1 MSPLMEGI
9 VFLRVLEYYSGVLML
24 TTNRVGSFDE
34 AFRSRIH
41 VSLYYPKLGKEETS
55 EIWEMNLRRIKEA
68 NDVDI
73 EIDEAGI
80 KKFYKQHWKAN
91 EKKTSRRWNG
101 RQIKNA
107 FQTALALANWD
118 FHDNTNSKSTRPKL
132 EASHFKQVAKTSNHF
147 DDYLAEVFREGE
159 DQYADM
165 FAMIAKR
172 EGLRNDTDRGHRAS
186 KQSRRRDR
194 SEDSSSDSVSSDSE
208 RTKRKHSKREKGRGK
223 PDPRQRSLD
232 CQTLPQMSLC
242 LTVRTKPNRVILS
255 PRRVARSAK
264 HLRKTRRRAKESQ
277 RESLAPNQGKKML
290 LTAVEGTLASLC
302 NSTEA
307 FSFVRSLD
315 VLAFPFS
322 FSLST
327 SNENFFTI
335 KVFS

>member
-208 RTKRKHSKREKGRGK
+208 RTKRKHSKREKEKRK
-223 PDPRQRSLD
+223 
-232 CQTLPQMSLC
+232 
-242 LTVRTKPNRVILS
+242 
-255 PRRVARSAK
+255 ARSKAK
-264 HLRKTRRRAKESQ
+264 KFGLSDSASD
-277 RESLAPNQGKKML
+277 ESLSDTENKTESSDTESEKSRKKRKAPKKDAKKSKGKSKREPRAEL
-290 LTAVEGTLASLC
+290 GQEDASD
-302 NSTEA
+302 S
-307 FSFVRSLD
+307 S
-315 VLAFPFS
+315 
-322 FSLST
+322 
-327 SNENFFTI
+327 
-335 KVFS
+335 